1 MKRLMR
7 LFSMVVLVALLAIP
21 SLTAFAQDGAN
32 PLCQGLT
39 PDDCA
44 LLTASDAAMAG
55 VTSFSTPDWTIS
67 LQLSVPDETGAV
79 QTVAFSAM
87 GSTGGFDMSPGAAV
101 VVYLVIDEATVTSEG
116 QTQTGSAEVILTPTM
131 GYVKYNGE
139 WYGGEIEEED
149 LDLSQLSE
157 LGGAASM
164 SALGDL
170 GIDLTGVLSTTR
182 SDAEAMGQAMAAFK
196 TDVNVGQMIV
206 AVLGSPM
213 LGSLLGEE
221 LGGEAMSPEEL
232 QMIGMFLTPML
243 AGTTLSAERW
253 VGLDDNYIHQLAVD
267 LVIALD
273 LSMFAPEIGK
283 IDGEIHFASGVA
295 NFNQPLNPEIPTSY
309 RPIEELEDELDAV
322 MGELEGAISELGM

>member
-7 LFSMVVLVALLAIP
+7 LISMVVLVTLLAIP
-21 SLTAFAQDGAN
+21 SLTALAQDGAN
-32 PLCQGLT
+32 PLCEGLT

-44 LLTASDAAMAG
+44 LLTASDVAMAG
-55 VTSFSTPDWTIS
+55 VTSFSTPDWNIS
-67 LQLSVPDETGAV
+67 LRLSLPDETGEV
-79 QTVAFSAM
+79 QIVEFSAA

-101 VVYLVIDEATVTSEG
+101 VVYLVIDEATITAEG

-131 GYVKYNGE
+131 GYVRYNDE
-139 WYGGEIEEED
+139 WYGGEIEDED

-157 LGGAASM
+157 LGGAVSM

-170 GIDLTGVLSTTR
+170 GIDLTGVLITTR

-206 AVLGSPM
+206 ALLSSPM
-213 LGSLLGEE
+213 LGNLLGEE
-221 LGGEAMSPEEL
+221 LGGEAMTPEDL

-273 LSMFAPEIGK
+273 LSMLAPEIGK
-283 IDGEIHFASGVA
+283 IDGELHFASGVA
-295 NFNQPLNPEIPTSY
+295 NFNQPLNPEIPASY
-309 RPIEELEDELDAV
+309 KPIEELEDELDAALGQFEDAV
-322 MGELEGAISELGM
+322 SELGM

>member
-7 LFSMVVLVALLAIP
+7 LFSVVVLIALLAVP

-44 LLTASDAAMAG
+44 LLTSSDAAMAG
-55 VTSFSTPDWTIS
+55 VTSFSTPDWNIGLRLS
-67 LQLSVPDETGAV
+67 LPDETGTV
-79 QTVAFSAM
+79 QTIEFSAM

-101 VVYLVIDEATVTSEG
+101 IVYLVIDEGTITAEG

-131 GYVKYNGE
+131 GYVKYNDE

-149 LDLSQLSE
+149 LDLSQLGE
-157 LGGAASM
+157 LGGAASL

-170 GIDLTGVLSTTR
+170 GIDLTGVLTTTR
-182 SDAEAMGQAMAAFK
+182 GDAEMMGQAMAAFT

-213 LGSLLGEE
+213 LGSLLGDE
-221 LGGEAMSPEEL
+221 LGGEAMSPEDL

-253 VGLDDNYIHQLAVD
+253 IGLDDNYIHQLAVD
-267 LVIALD
+267 LVLALD
-273 LSMFAPEIGK
+273 LSMLAPEIGK

-295 NFNQPLNPEIPTSY
+295 NFNQPLNPEIPASF
-309 RPIEELEDELDAV
+309 RPIEELEDELNAT
-322 MGELEGAISELGM
+322 MGQLEGAISGLGM